1 MAKKDKEK
9 SYTSFSDMFDG
20 GGPGASSDK
29 FEGGGIISAIG
40 NSLGGPKIFGNAFVS
55 GDDAPGGGT
64 RIPHSQPVPF
74 MTDAF
79 DGGGF
84 GYSGDYFSG
93 GPYSMIANIL
103 GIKPMGSE
111 NLAQNGAQDPEIFA
125 PQAQQQPPFATAS
138 NPGKTGD
145 PLAAANQ
152 PDRFPGMAATSA
164 PFAVPT
170 FSEFSQSPAV
180 SPLSDM
186 AQMKMYE
193 ALYGQQRDPIYDMMP
208 GEAPIPVENYES
220 TALQH
225 RPRFDHPYSYRST
238 HLHEARDANYDR
250 ELARDIAEGNA
261 FYVGNRSMGYG
272 LSPEGDARYYA
283 QKRMMY
289 PGLSM
294 LDTDLGRLM
303 PPMYDFSRNIGPR

>member
-1 MAKKDKEK
+1 MAEKKKE
-9 SYTSFSDMFDG
+9 YTSFSDMFDG
-20 GGPGASSDK
+20 GGPGASGPT

-40 NSLGGPKIFGNAFVS
+40 NSLGGPSIFGNAFVS

-64 RIPHSQPVPF
+64 RIKHSQPVGF

-84 GYSGDYFSG
+84 GYSGDYFSD

-103 GIKPMGSE
+103 GIKPMGSDG
-111 NLAQNGAQDPEIFA
+111 LAQNGAQDPEIFA
-125 PQAQQQPPFATAS
+125 PQEPPFATAS
-138 NPGKTGD
+138 NPGETGD

-250 ELARDIAEGNA
+250 ELARNIAEGNA
-261 FYVGNRSMGYG
+261 FYVGNRSMGDR

-294 LDTDLGRLM
+294 LDTDLGQLM
-303 PPMYDFSRNIGPR
+303 PPMYDFSRNSGPR

>member
-1 MAKKDKEK
+1 MAEKKKE
-9 SYTSFSDMFDG
+9 YISFSDMFDG
-20 GGPGASSDK
+20 GGAGASGPE

-40 NSLGGPKIFGNAFVS
+40 NSLGGPSIFGNAFVS

-64 RIPHSQPVPF
+64 RIKHSQPVGL

-84 GYSGDYFSG
+84 GYSGDYFSD

-111 NLAQNGAQDPEIFA
+111 NLAQNGAQDPQIFA
-125 PQAQQQPPFATAS
+125 PQAQQQPPLATAS
-138 NPGKTGD
+138 NPGETGD
-145 PLAAANQ
+145 PLAAVNQ

-170 FSEFSQSPAV
+170 FSEFSQGPAV

-193 ALYGQQRDPIYDMMP
+193 ALYGQQRDPINDMMP

-225 RPRFDHPYSYRST
+225 RPLFDHPYSYRST

-261 FYVGNRSMGYG
+261 
-272 LSPEGDARYYA
+272 RYYA

-294 LDTDLGRLM
+294 LDTDLGQLM
-303 PPMYDFSRNIGPR
+303 PPMYDFSRNSGPR